1 MNHKTKTRNNSSIT
15 LSLSSDEETSA
26 SKRKLWESLQN
37 IADISDGNR
46 RAVLCLCRNLI
57 FAGDPSIA
65 AEFFRDFLESI
76 NALSLRAKAVEELVK
91 VKGILEKFTEEVTT
105 CPILALSFDK
115 KGGEPIVTVLLS
127 SISAEGVNIY
137 VCHRCTAISLQRF
150 MKNHQP
156 PINIG
161 FESDNMEEHYP
172 NQQNSPENEE
182 EQQLVKLEC
191 IGAPHESLL
200 DTVALAVHLRC
211 SVAVSM
217 SGLHCLDEGVN
228 GGHIW
233 MWPWDEED
241 FTSICPKQ
249 NNDSMLS
256 GNDFTIGVNF
266 KKTGCSIPCIIITT
280 SFCV

>member
-1 MNHKTKTRNNSSIT
+1 MRNNLPIT
-15 LSLSSDEETSA
+15 LSLSLSSDEETPA

-37 IADISDGNR
+37 IAEISDGNR
-46 RAVLCLCRNLI
+46 RAVLCICRNLI

-65 AEFFRDFLESI
+65 VEFFRDFLESV
-76 NALSLRAKAVEELVK
+76 NVLSLRAKAVEELVK
-91 VKGILEKFTEEVTT
+91 VRDILEKFTEEVTA
-105 CPILALSFDK
+105 CPILALSFDNK
-115 KGGEPIVTVLLS
+115 GEPIVTVLLS
-127 SISAEGVNIY
+127 SISAEGINIY
-137 VCHRCTAISLQRF
+137 VCHRCMAINLQQF
-150 MKNHQP
+150 MNHQP
-156 PINIG
+156 SINIA
-161 FESDNMEEHYP
+161 FQSESG
-172 NQQNSPENEE
+172 
-182 EQQLVKLEC
+182 EQQQHQQYASEREELVTLEC

-217 SGLHCLDEGVN
+217 NGLHCLDEGIN
-228 GGHIW
+228 GGQIW

-241 FTSICPKQ
+241 FTSSICHKQ
-249 NNDSMLS
+249 DNNSMPS